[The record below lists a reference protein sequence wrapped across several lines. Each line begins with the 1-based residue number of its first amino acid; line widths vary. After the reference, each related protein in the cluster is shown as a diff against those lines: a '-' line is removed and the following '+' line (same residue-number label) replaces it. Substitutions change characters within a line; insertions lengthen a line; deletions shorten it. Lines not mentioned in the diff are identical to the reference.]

1 MKICPKCKK
10 EYDDSWKVCI
20 KCNIE
25 LQQTK
30 GSISP
35 LIADELRELKK
46 AHSYLAEKIRTLEE
60 KIGAGL
66 GETVPIAKAAPIP
79 TEGAREIKQTAA
91 TESQEQS
98 MESRIGRVWFN
109 RIGML
114 AIIFGVAYF
123 LKYAFDNNWIG
134 ELGRVVLGLLAGV
147 GMIAGGEYAYS
158 KKYKIF
164 AEGLIAGGA
173 SILYLSIYAAFN
185 FYHLI
190 SAGPAFIFMAIVTL
204 YSVIFAI
211 RYDSPRVISFSIIG
225 GFLTPF
231 LLSSSNVD
239 PYLFMGYLVLLDIG
253 ILGISYFK
261 KWGYCNVLAL
271 LLTYI
276 SYAMWYGGDYKSQYF
291 IGTEIFLTVVFILFS
306 MVAILYNFAHKQL
319 ATRNDVGIIL
329 INGILYFLA
338 NFGLFS
344 QEKISTDILGFLAIG
359 LAVIY
364 MVFSYSAYF
373 RTDKKDRD
381 LILSY
386 LSLTLLFATIA
397 IPIELKSHWVTIALM
412 IESTILVWLGFN
424 IEYKE
429 LRKVGLIIA
438 GCALFKLILI
448 DFEYGHFAGMLIFN
462 NRFLSYF
469 VLAACALI
477 SASLYRKNNNIIA
490 EGEKPL
496 ATSLAIVSAI
506 TLLIGFTNEIES
518 YFNHLYKVASAPGSQ
533 ISLQR
538 TTIWHIKHFS
548 ISAMWAL
555 YSFILVGIGIT
566 RKFRAI
572 RIMALA
578 VFIITIV
585 KVFVFDTFEI
595 AQIWRIMSFIGL
607 GVVLVITSFLYQK
620 HKDRIIGFVQKD

>member
-1 MKICPKCKK
+1 MRICPKCKK
-10 EYDDSWKVCI
+10 EYDDSWKICI

-25 LQQTK
+25 LQQK
-30 GSISP
+30 SGSISP
-35 LIADELRELKK
+35 VLLDELRELKK
-46 AHSYLAEKIRTLEE
+46 AHNYLAEKIRTLEE
-60 KIGAGL
+60 KVGASL
-66 GETVPIAKAAPIP
+66 GEAMSVTKAIPIA
-79 TEGAREIKQTAA
+79 REEKREAKSSTA
-91 TESQEQS
+91 TESHEQS

-109 RIGML
+109 RVGMV

-134 ELGRVVLGLLAGV
+134 ELGRVILGLLAGV
-147 GMIAGGEYAYS
+147 GLIAGGEYAYT

-190 SAGPAFIFMAIVTL
+190 TAGPAFVFMAIVTL
-204 YSVIFAI
+204 YSAIFAI
-211 RYDSPRVISFSIIG
+211 RYDSPRVISFSIVG

-261 KWGYCNVLAL
+261 KWAYCNVLAL
-271 LLTYI
+271 LMTYI
-276 SYAMWYGGDYKSQYF
+276 SYAMWYSGDYKTQYF
-291 IGTEIFLTVVFILFS
+291 IGTEIFLTAVFILFS
-306 MVAILYNFAHKQL
+306 TVAILYNFAHKQL

-329 INGILYFLA
+329 VNGVLYFLA
-338 NFGLFS
+338 NFGVFS

-359 LAVIY
+359 LALIY

-429 LRKVGLIIA
+429 LRKAGLIIA
-438 GCALFKLILI
+438 VCALIKLILI
-448 DFEYGHFAGMLIFN
+448 DFEYGNFVGVLIFN
-462 NRFLSYF
+462 NRFLSYLI
-469 VLAACALI
+469 LASCALI
-477 SASLYRKNNNIIA
+477 SAFLYRKNNNIIT
-490 EGEKPL
+490 ESEKPL
-496 ATSLAIVSAI
+496 ATSLAVASAI
-506 TLLIGFTNEIES
+506 ILLIGFTNEIES
-518 YFNHLYKVASAPGSQ
+518 YFDHLYRVASAPGSQ
-533 ISLQR
+533 LNWEHS
-538 TTIWHIKHFS
+538 TIQHIKHFS

-572 RIMALA
+572 RIMALV

-607 GVVLVITSFLYQK
+607 GVVLVVTSFLYQK